1 MRTTQASR
9 WISAPPSQDVS
20 GNRGCIKPGDIV
32 DIIGPGAIGLM
43 TEQFA
48 LEVFSKELEDQY
60 SRNVMQA
67 ENER

>member
-1 MRTTQASR
+1 M
-9 WISAPPSQDVS
+9 VS

-32 DIIGPGAIGLM
+32 DIIGPGAIELM

-67 ENER
+67 ENGR